1 VAASG
6 SASGPAKPLVPPDD
20 GTVDAARWYA
30 REGAR
35 LGATMLDERHQ
46 AERIQTRCAFC
57 TETFDGTFR
66 DGRAWFAQHRA
77 SVHPELAEPPER
89 RRSRKRLA
97 PP

>member
-1 VAASG
+1 VA
-6 SASGPAKPLVPPDD
+6 DD

-30 REGAR
+30 EEGAR
-35 LGATMLDERHQ
+35 LGATMLQELHQ

-77 SVHPELAEPPER
+77 SVHPELAEPLER